1 MAPATTYW
9 PPTTSPAF
17 SLGVNEKGQRQV
29 GQKPSVRPGW
39 PSRERPTGDPQ
50 DGQVRRSSGTI
61 GFSSTALAAST
72 AGTGGME
79 VRPAPRRAPRSLVDD
94 VPTRRVTLLPPAV
107 ARAEPSA
114 VDASW
119 LEARDTVEG
128 DWAMPAGEVAVETA
142 LEVGPVAPWAAPGD
156 AAPAGPGVP
165 HTSQYP
171 STTVPVH

>member
-1 MAPATTYW
+1 MD
-9 PPTTSPAF
+9 
-17 SLGVNEKGQRQV
+17 V
-29 GQKPSVRPGW
+29 
-39 PSRERPTGDPQ
+39 
-50 DGQVRRSSGTI
+50 I
-61 GFSSTALAAST
+61 
-72 AGTGGME
+72 
-79 VRPAPRRAPRSLVDD
+79 PAPRRAPRRRVDD

-114 VDASW
+114 VEASW

-171 STTVPVH
+171 STTVPVHPGSAQAPATPPMGEDVPGTAVGDGVAEETLADTALGDAVAAPAGPGDPHTSQ